1 MSNKDNNGKE
11 IKLTWVQGP
20 STSLNQFLN
29 SHDPI
34 KYEQDLLNALDRDLT
49 ERCIEKDLL
58 KCEFTEAN
66 QVIAQIKQNIKGQ
79 K

>member
-20 STSLNQFLN
+20 STSLNPF
-29 SHDPI
+29 SSTHDPV

-58 KCEFTEAN
+58 ACDFTEAN
-66 QVIAQIKQNIKGQ
+66 QVIAQIKKSIKGQ